1 MSVSGSPHGQFTA
14 AYRWYV
20 LLVLTLGYIFN
31 FVDRQVMTI
40 LLEPI
45 KAEFGATDTQMGLLT
60 GLAFALFYATLGV
73 PMARLADRW
82 SRRNVL
88 AISMTVWSGMTALCA
103 TATSFGQLALYRILV
118 GVGEAGGT
126 PPSQSLLAD
135 YFPPRQRS
143 LAQGVLASGTNIGV
157 LVGLFGGALLSEA
170 YGWRNVFWIF
180 GAPGVLLA
188 VLIRTTVKE
197 PLHAREVLAE
207 DESLSMAIRRISA
220 LPAFPAIALGVG
232 MTAVSGYGLGVW
244 SPSFMIRVHG
254 LSLIDAGLY
263 LGLIGVFGG
272 ILGTLLS
279 AILVDRLAQHD
290 ARWQL
295 RLPMLGVLIS
305 IPTQALFLLW
315 PAEQVWMLG
324 DRPFP
329 VALIFMFFSAI
340 FASFWI
346 APSYAA
352 VQNLV
357 PAHWRTQAAAL
368 LLFILN
374 LLGMGLGPL
383 IVGWLSDVYGHM
395 GDASIRYALL
405 SSLGFCAFGA
415 MSFARASTP
424 YAQAVET
431 PIAPT

>member
-1 MSVSGSPHGQFTA
+1 MSAPIHTQYSAG
-14 AYRWYV
+14 YRWYV
-20 LLVLTLGYIFN
+20 MCVLTLGYIFN
-31 FVDRQVMTI
+31 FIDRQVMTI

-45 KAEFGATDTQMGLLT
+45 KAEFGATDTLMGLLT

-88 AISMTVWSGMTALCA
+88 AISMAVWSGMTALCA
-103 TATSFGQLALYRILV
+103 TATSFGQLALYRIGV

-135 YFPPRQRS
+135 IFPPAQRS
-143 LAQGVLASGTNIGV
+143 LAQGVLASGTNIAV
-157 LVGLFGGALLSEA
+157 LVGLFGGALLADA

-180 GAPGVLLA
+180 GVPGVALA
-188 VLIRTTVKE
+188 VLIRLTVRE
-197 PLHAREVLAE
+197 PVREIRVVEE
-207 DESLSMAIRRISA
+207 DGSLWSAIQRISA
-220 LPAFPAIALGVG
+220 LPGFPAIALAVG

-254 LSLIDAGLY
+254 LSLVDAGLY

-279 AILVDRLAQHD
+279 AILVDRLAQQD

-295 RLPMLGVLIS
+295 RLPMIGVLIS

-315 PAEQVWMLG
+315 PAEHVWMLG

-329 VALIFMFFSAI
+329 VALVFMFFSAI

-383 IVGWLSDVYGHM
+383 VVGWLSDVYGEL
-395 GDASIRYALL
+395 GDVSIRYALL
-405 SSLGFCAFGA
+405 SSLIFCAAGA
-415 MSFARASTP
+415 FAFSRAKDP
-424 YAQAVET
+424 YAQAVNAAARSVT
-431 PIAPT
+431 

>member
-1 MSVSGSPHGQFTA
+1 MSAPIHTQYSAG
-14 AYRWYV
+14 YRWYV
-20 LLVLTLGYIFN
+20 LCVLTLGYIFN
-31 FVDRQVMTI
+31 FIDRQVMTI

-45 KAEFGATDTQMGLLT
+45 KAEFGATDTLMGLLT

-88 AISMTVWSGMTALCA
+88 AISMAVWSGMTALCA
-103 TATSFGQLALYRILV
+103 TATSFGQLALYRIGV

-135 YFPPRQRS
+135 IFPPAQRS
-143 LAQGVLASGTNIGV
+143 LAQGVLASGTNIAV
-157 LVGLFGGALLSEA
+157 LVGLFGGALLADA

-180 GAPGVLLA
+180 GVPGVALA
-188 VLIRTTVKE
+188 VLIRLTVRE
-197 PLHAREVLAE
+197 PVRETRVVEE
-207 DESLSMAIRRISA
+207 DGSLWSAIQRISA
-220 LPAFPAIALGVG
+220 LPGFPAIALAVG

-254 LSLIDAGLY
+254 LSLVDAGLY

-279 AILVDRLAQHD
+279 AILVDRLAQQD

-295 RLPMLGVLIS
+295 RLPMIGVLIS

-315 PAEQVWMLG
+315 PAEHVWMLG

-329 VALIFMFFSAI
+329 VALVFMFFSAI

-383 IVGWLSDVYGHM
+383 VVGWLSDVYGEL
-395 GDASIRYALL
+395 GDVSIRYALL
-405 SSLGFCAFGA
+405 SSLIFCAAGA
-415 MSFARASTP
+415 FAFSRAKDP
-424 YAQAVET
+424 YAQAVNAAARSVT
-431 PIAPT
+431 

>member
-1 MSVSGSPHGQFTA
+1 MSAPIHTQYSAG
-14 AYRWYV
+14 YRWYV
-20 LLVLTLGYIFN
+20 LCVLTLGYIFN
-31 FVDRQVMTI
+31 FIDRQVMTI

-45 KAEFGATDTQMGLLT
+45 KAEFGATDTLMGLLT

-88 AISMTVWSGMTALCA
+88 AISMAVWSGMTALCA
-103 TATSFGQLALYRILV
+103 TATSFGQLALYRIGV

-135 YFPPRQRS
+135 IFPPAQRS
-143 LAQGVLASGTNIGV
+143 LAQGVLASGTNIAV
-157 LVGLFGGALLSEA
+157 LVGLFGGALLADA

-180 GAPGVLLA
+180 GVPGVALA
-188 VLIRTTVKE
+188 VLIRLTVRE
-197 PLHAREVLAE
+197 PVREIRVVEE
-207 DESLSMAIRRISA
+207 DGSLWSAIQRISA
-220 LPAFPAIALGVG
+220 LPGFPAIALAVG

-254 LSLIDAGLY
+254 LSLVDAGLY

-279 AILVDRLAQHD
+279 AILVDRLAQQD

-295 RLPMLGVLIS
+295 RLPMIGVLIS
-305 IPTQALFLLW
+305 IPTQTLFLLW
-315 PAEQVWMLG
+315 PAEHLWMLG

-329 VALIFMFFSAI
+329 VALVFMFFSAI

-383 IVGWLSDVYGHM
+383 VVGWLSDVYGGL
-395 GDASIRYALL
+395 GDVSIRYALL
-405 SSLGFCAFGA
+405 SSLIFCAAGA
-415 MSFARASTP
+415 FAFSRAKDP
-424 YAQAVET
+424 YAQAVNAAARSVT
-431 PIAPT
+431 

>member
-1 MSVSGSPHGQFTA
+1 MSAPIHTQYSAG
-14 AYRWYV
+14 YRWYV
-20 LLVLTLGYIFN
+20 LCVLTLGYIFN
-31 FVDRQVMTI
+31 FIDRQVMTI

-45 KAEFGATDTQMGLLT
+45 KAEFGATDTLMGLLT

-88 AISMTVWSGMTALCA
+88 AISMAVWSGMTALCA
-103 TATSFGQLALYRILV
+103 TATSFGQLALYRIGV

-135 YFPPRQRS
+135 IFPPAQRS
-143 LAQGVLASGTNIGV
+143 LAQGVLASGTNIAV
-157 LVGLFGGALLSEA
+157 LVGLFGGALLADA

-180 GAPGVLLA
+180 GVPGVALA
-188 VLIRTTVKE
+188 VLIRLTVRE
-197 PLHAREVLAE
+197 PVREIRVVEE
-207 DESLSMAIRRISA
+207 DGSLWSAIQRISA
-220 LPAFPAIALGVG
+220 LPGFPAIALAVG

-254 LSLIDAGLY
+254 LSLVDAGLY

-279 AILVDRLAQHD
+279 AILVDRLAQQD

-295 RLPMLGVLIS
+295 RLPMIGVLIS
-305 IPTQALFLLW
+305 IPTQTLFLLW
-315 PAEQVWMLG
+315 PAEHLWMLG

-329 VALIFMFFSAI
+329 VALVFMFFSAI

-383 IVGWLSDVYGHM
+383 VVGWLSDVYGGL
-395 GDASIRYALL
+395 GDVSIRYALL
-405 SSLGFCAFGA
+405 SSLIFCAAGA
-415 MSFARASTP
+415 FAFSRAKDP
-424 YAQAVET
+424 YAQAVNAARSVT
-431 PIAPT
+431 

>member
-1 MSVSGSPHGQFTA
+1 VPFPIHTQFTRG
-14 AYRWYV
+14 YRWYA
-20 LLVLTLGYIFN
+20 LFILTLGYIFN

-88 AISMTVWSGMTALCA
+88 ALSMTVWSAMTALCA
-103 TATSFGQLALYRILV
+103 TATSFGQLALYRIAV

-135 YFPPRQRS
+135 YFPPEQRS
-143 LAQGVLASGTNIGV
+143 LAQGVLASGTNVGV
-157 LVGLFGGALLSEA
+157 LVGLFGGALLAEA
-170 YGWRNVFWIF
+170 FGWRSVFWIF
-180 GAPGVLLA
+180 GIPGVLLA
-188 VLIRTTVKE
+188 VLIRTTIRE
-197 PLHAREVLAE
+197 PLREPIIEVE
-207 DESLSMAIRRISA
+207 DGSLWEAIRRIAA

-254 LSLIDAGLY
+254 LSLLDAGLY

-279 AILVDRLAQHD
+279 AVLVDRFAQRD

-295 RLPMLGVLIS
+295 RLPMIGVVIS

-324 DRPFP
+324 DKIFP
-329 VALIFMFFSAI
+329 VALVFMFFSAI

-357 PAHWRTQAAAL
+357 PTHWRTQAAAL

-383 IVGWLSDVYGHM
+383 AVGWLSDVYADLGVQ
-395 GDASIRYALL
+395 SIRYALL
-405 SSLGFCAFGA
+405 SSLVFCGLGA
-415 MSFARASTP
+415 VAFARASTP
-424 YAQAVET
+424 YASAVSNSSSR
-431 PIAPT
+431 

>member
-1 MSVSGSPHGQFTA
+1 MSAPIHTQFTPT
-14 AYRWYV
+14 YRWYV
-20 LLVLTLGYIFN
+20 LFVLTLGYIFN
-31 FVDRQVMTI
+31 FIDRQVMTI

-45 KAEFGATDTQMGLLT
+45 KTEFGATDTQMGLLT

-88 AISMTVWSGMTALCA
+88 SISMAVWSGMTALCA
-103 TATSFGQLALYRILV
+103 TASSFGQLALYRIGV

-135 YFPPRQRS
+135 YFPPEQRS
-143 LAQGVLASGTNIGV
+143 LAQGVLASGTNIAV
-157 LVGLFGGALLSEA
+157 LVGLVGGALLADA

-180 GAPGVLLA
+180 GLPGIALA
-188 VLIRTTVKE
+188 VLIRLTVRE
-197 PLHAREVLAE
+197 PLREREEVPE
-207 DESLSMAIRRISA
+207 DSSLWVAIRRIAA

-232 MTAVSGYGLGVW
+232 MTAVAGYGLGVW

-254 LSLIDAGLY
+254 LSLVEAGLY

-272 ILGTLLS
+272 ILGTLTS
-279 AILVDRLAQHD
+279 AVLVDRLAQRD

-295 RLPMLGVLIS
+295 RLPMIGVLIS

-315 PAEQVWMLG
+315 PAEHVWYLG
-324 DRPFP
+324 DTVFP
-329 VALIFMFFSAI
+329 VALVFMLFSAI

-368 LLFILN
+368 LLLARPWSGRWR
-374 LLGMGLGPL
+374 LLHCSSRRTSNRSDPRAV
-383 IVGWLSDVYGHM
+383 IRSCLSVP
-395 GDASIRYALL
+395 AS
-405 SSLGFCAFGA
+405 
-415 MSFARASTP
+415 SFAWLMR
-424 YAQAVET
+424 
-431 PIAPT
+431 

>member
-1 MSVSGSPHGQFTA
+1 MSAPIHTQYSAG
-14 AYRWYV
+14 YRWYV
-20 LLVLTLGYIFN
+20 LCVLTLGYIFN
-31 FVDRQVMTI
+31 FIDRQVMTI

-45 KAEFGATDTQMGLLT
+45 KAEFGATDTLMGLLT

-88 AISMTVWSGMTALCA
+88 AISMAVWSGMTALCA
-103 TATSFGQLALYRILV
+103 TATSFGQLALYRIGV

-135 YFPPRQRS
+135 IFPPAQRS
-143 LAQGVLASGTNIGV
+143 LAQGVLASGTNIAV
-157 LVGLFGGALLSEA
+157 LVGLFGGALLADA

-180 GAPGVLLA
+180 GVPGVALA
-188 VLIRTTVKE
+188 VLIRLTVRE
-197 PLHAREVLAE
+197 PVRETRVVEE
-207 DESLSMAIRRISA
+207 DGSLWSAIQRISA
-220 LPAFPAIALGVG
+220 LPGFPAIALAVG
-232 MTAVSGYGLGVW
+232 TTAVSGYGLGVW

-254 LSLIDAGLY
+254 LSLVDAGLY

-279 AILVDRLAQHD
+279 AILVDRLAQQD

-295 RLPMLGVLIS
+295 RLPMIGVLIS

-315 PAEQVWMLG
+315 PAEHVWMLG

-329 VALIFMFFSAI
+329 VALVFMFFSAI

-383 IVGWLSDVYGHM
+383 VVGWLSDVYGGL
-395 GDASIRYALL
+395 GDVSIRYALL
-405 SSLGFCAFGA
+405 SSLIFCAAGA
-415 MSFARASTP
+415 FAFSRAKDP
-424 YAQAVET
+424 YAQAVNAAARSDT
-431 PIAPT
+431 

>member
-1 MSVSGSPHGQFTA
+1 MSAPIHTQYSAG
-14 AYRWYV
+14 YRWYV
-20 LLVLTLGYIFN
+20 LCVLTLGYIFN
-31 FVDRQVMTI
+31 FIDRQVMTI

-45 KAEFGATDTQMGLLT
+45 KAEFGATDTLMGLLT

-88 AISMTVWSGMTALCA
+88 AISMAVWSGMTALCA
-103 TATSFGQLALYRILV
+103 TATSFGQLALYRIGV

-135 YFPPRQRS
+135 IFPPAQRS
-143 LAQGVLASGTNIGV
+143 LAQGVLASGTNIAV
-157 LVGLFGGALLSEA
+157 LVGLFGGALLAGA

-180 GAPGVLLA
+180 GVPGVALA
-188 VLIRTTVKE
+188 VLIRLTVRE
-197 PLHAREVLAE
+197 PVREIRVVEE
-207 DESLSMAIRRISA
+207 DGSLWSAIQRISA
-220 LPAFPAIALGVG
+220 LPGFPAIALAVG

-254 LSLIDAGLY
+254 LSLVDAGLY

-279 AILVDRLAQHD
+279 AILVDRLAQQD

-295 RLPMLGVLIS
+295 RLPMIGVLIS

-315 PAEQVWMLG
+315 PAEHVWMLG

-329 VALIFMFFSAI
+329 VALVFMFFSAI

-368 LLFILN
+368 LLLILN

-383 IVGWLSDVYGHM
+383 VVGWLSDVYGGL
-395 GDASIRYALL
+395 GDVSIRYALL
-405 SSLGFCAFGA
+405 SSLIFCAAGA
-415 MSFARASTP
+415 FAFSRAKDP
-424 YAQAVET
+424 YAQAVNAAARSVT
-431 PIAPT
+431 

>member
-1 MSVSGSPHGQFTA
+1 MTAPIHTQFTP

-20 LLVLTLGYIFN
+20 LGVLTLGYTFN
-31 FVDRQVMTI
+31 FIDRQVMTI

-103 TATSFGQLALYRILV
+103 TASSFGQLALYRIGV

-135 YFPPRQRS
+135 YFPPQQRS
-143 LAQGVLASGTNIGV
+143 LAQGVLASGTNIAV
-157 LVGLFGGALLSEA
+157 LVGLFGGALLADA

-180 GAPGVLLA
+180 GLPGIALA
-188 VLIRTTVKE
+188 VLIRLTVRE
-197 PLHAREVLAE
+197 PEREREHIAE
-207 DESLSMAIRRISA
+207 DSSIWAAIRQISA

-232 MTAVSGYGLGVW
+232 MTAVAGYGLGVW

-254 LSLIDAGLY
+254 LTLVEAGLY

-279 AILVDRLAQHD
+279 AVLVDRLAQHD

-295 RLPMLGVLIS
+295 RLPMMGVLIS
-305 IPTQALFLLW
+305 IPTQALFLMW
-315 PAEQVWMLG
+315 PAEHIWMLG
-324 DRPFP
+324 DTVFP
-329 VALIFMFFSAI
+329 VALVFMFFSAI

-383 IVGWLSDVYGHM
+383 VVGWLSDVYGDL
-395 GDASIRYALL
+395 GEVSIRYALL
-405 SSLGFCAFGA
+405 SSLAFCAVGA
-415 MSFARASTP
+415 VAFARAGKP
-424 YAQAVET
+424 YARAIEGPVAT
-431 PIAPT
+431 

>member
-1 MSVSGSPHGQFTA
+1 MSAPIHTQYSAG
-14 AYRWYV
+14 YRWYV
-20 LLVLTLGYIFN
+20 LFVLTLGYIFN
-31 FVDRQVMTI
+31 FIDRQVMTI

-45 KAEFGATDTQMGLLT
+45 KAEFGATDTLMGLLT

-88 AISMTVWSGMTALCA
+88 AISMAVWSGTTALCA
-103 TATSFGQLALYRILV
+103 TATSFGQLALYRIGV
-118 GVGEAGGT
+118 GVGESGGT

-135 YFPPRQRS
+135 IFPPAQRS
-143 LAQGVLASGTNIGV
+143 LAQGVLASGTNIAV
-157 LVGLFGGALLSEA
+157 LVGLFGGALLADA

-180 GAPGVLLA
+180 GVPGVALA
-188 VLIRTTVKE
+188 VLIRLTVRE
-197 PLHAREVLAE
+197 PVREIRVVEE
-207 DESLSMAIRRISA
+207 DGSLWSAIQRISA
-220 LPAFPAIALGVG
+220 LPGFPAIALAVG

-254 LSLIDAGLY
+254 LSLVDAGLY

-279 AILVDRLAQHD
+279 AILVDRLAQQD

-295 RLPMLGVLIS
+295 LLPMIGVLIS

-315 PAEQVWMLG
+315 PAEHVWMLR

-329 VALIFMFFSAI
+329 VALVFMFFSAI

-383 IVGWLSDVYGHM
+383 VVGWLSDVYGGL
-395 GDASIRYALL
+395 GDVSIRYALL
-405 SSLGFCAFGA
+405 SSLIFCAAGA
-415 MSFARASTP
+415 FAFSRAKDP
-424 YAQAVET
+424 YAQAVNAARSVT
-431 PIAPT
+431 

>member
-1 MSVSGSPHGQFTA
+1 VTAPIHTQFTP

-20 LLVLTLGYIFN
+20 LCVLTLGYIFN
-31 FVDRQVMTI
+31 FIDRQVMTI

-45 KAEFGATDTQMGLLT
+45 KAEFGATDTEMGLLT

-88 AISMTVWSGMTALCA
+88 SISMAVWSGMTALCA
-103 TATSFGQLALYRILV
+103 TATSFGQLALYRIGV

-135 YFPPRQRS
+135 YFPPQQRS
-143 LAQGVLASGTNIGV
+143 LAQGVLASGTNIAV
-157 LVGLFGGALLSEA
+157 LVGLFGGALLADA

-180 GAPGVLLA
+180 GLPGIALA
-188 VLIRTTVKE
+188 VVIRLTVRE
-197 PLHAREVLAE
+197 PLRAREQIAE
-207 DESLSMAIRRISA
+207 DSSLWAAVRQISA
-220 LPAFPAIALGVG
+220 LPAFPTIALGVG
-232 MTAVSGYGLGVW
+232 MTAVAGYGLGVW

-254 LSLIDAGLY
+254 LTLVEAGLY

-272 ILGTLLS
+272 ILGTLTS
-279 AILVDRLAQHD
+279 AVLVDRLAQHD

-295 RLPMLGVLIS
+295 RLPMIGVLIS

-315 PAEQVWMLG
+315 PAEHIWMLG
-324 DRPFP
+324 DTVFP
-329 VALIFMFFSAI
+329 VALVFMFFSAI

-383 IVGWLSDVYGHM
+383 VVGWLSDVYGDL
-395 GDASIRYALL
+395 GEVSIRYALL
-405 SSLGFCAFGA
+405 SSLVFCAIGA
-415 MSFARASTP
+415 VAFARAGNP
-424 YAQAVET
+424 YARAVERAGT
-431 PIAPT
+431 T

>member
-1 MSVSGSPHGQFTA
+1 MSAPIHTQYSAG
-14 AYRWYV
+14 YRWYV
-20 LLVLTLGYIFN
+20 LCVLTLGYIFN
-31 FVDRQVMTI
+31 FIDRQVMTI

-45 KAEFGATDTQMGLLT
+45 KAEFGATDTLMGLLT

-88 AISMTVWSGMTALCA
+88 AISMAVWSGMTALCA
-103 TATSFGQLALYRILV
+103 TATSFGQLALYRIGV

-135 YFPPRQRS
+135 IFPPAQRS
-143 LAQGVLASGTNIGV
+143 LAQGVLASGTNIAV
-157 LVGLFGGALLSEA
+157 LVGLFGGALLADA

-180 GAPGVLLA
+180 GVPGVALA
-188 VLIRTTVKE
+188 VLIRLTVRE
-197 PLHAREVLAE
+197 PVREIRVVEE
-207 DESLSMAIRRISA
+207 DGSLWSAIQRISA
-220 LPAFPAIALGVG
+220 LPGFPAIALAVG

-254 LSLIDAGLY
+254 LSLVDAGLY

-279 AILVDRLAQHD
+279 AILVDRLAQQD

-295 RLPMLGVLIS
+295 RLPMIGVLIS

-315 PAEQVWMLG
+315 PAEHLWMLG

-329 VALIFMFFSAI
+329 VALVFMFFSAI

-383 IVGWLSDVYGHM
+383 VVGWLSDVYGGL
-395 GDASIRYALL
+395 GDVSIRYALL
-405 SSLGFCAFGA
+405 SSLIFCAAGA
-415 MSFARASTP
+415 FAFSRAKDP
-424 YAQAVET
+424 YAQAVNAAARSVT
-431 PIAPT
+431 

>member
-1 MSVSGSPHGQFTA
+1 MSAPIHTQYSAG
-14 AYRWYV
+14 YRWYV
-20 LLVLTLGYIFN
+20 LCVLTLGYIFN
-31 FVDRQVMTI
+31 FIDRQVMTI

-45 KAEFGATDTQMGLLT
+45 KAEFGATDTLMGLLT

-88 AISMTVWSGMTALCA
+88 AISMAVWSGMTALCA
-103 TATSFGQLALYRILV
+103 TATSFGQLALYRIGV

-135 YFPPRQRS
+135 IFPPAQRS
-143 LAQGVLASGTNIGV
+143 LAQGVLASGTNIAV
-157 LVGLFGGALLSEA
+157 LVGLFGGALLADA

-180 GAPGVLLA
+180 GVPGVALA
-188 VLIRTTVKE
+188 VLIRLTVRE
-197 PLHAREVLAE
+197 PVRETRVVEE
-207 DESLSMAIRRISA
+207 DGSLWSAIQRISA
-220 LPAFPAIALGVG
+220 LPGFPAIALAVG

-254 LSLIDAGLY
+254 LSLVDAGLY

-279 AILVDRLAQHD
+279 AILVDRLAQQD

-295 RLPMLGVLIS
+295 RLPMIGVLIS

-315 PAEQVWMLG
+315 PAEHVWMLG

-329 VALIFMFFSAI
+329 VALVFMFFSAI

-383 IVGWLSDVYGHM
+383 VVGWLSDVYGGL
-395 GDASIRYALL
+395 GDVSIHYALL
-405 SSLGFCAFGA
+405 SSLIFCAAGA
-415 MSFARASTP
+415 FAFSRAKDP
-424 YAQAVET
+424 YAQAVNAAARSVT
-431 PIAPT
+431 

>member
-1 MSVSGSPHGQFTA
+1 MSAPIHAQYSAG
-14 AYRWYV
+14 YRWYV
-20 LLVLTLGYIFN
+20 LCVLTLGYIFN
-31 FVDRQVMTI
+31 FIDRQVMTI

-45 KAEFGATDTQMGLLT
+45 KAEFGATDTLMGLLT

-88 AISMTVWSGMTALCA
+88 AISMAVWSGMTALCA
-103 TATSFGQLALYRILV
+103 TATSFGQLALYRIGV

-135 YFPPRQRS
+135 IFPPAQRS
-143 LAQGVLASGTNIGV
+143 LAQGVLASGTNIAV
-157 LVGLFGGALLSEA
+157 LVGLFGGALLADA

-180 GAPGVLLA
+180 GVPGVALA
-188 VLIRTTVKE
+188 VLIRLTVRE
-197 PLHAREVLAE
+197 PVREIRVVEE
-207 DESLSMAIRRISA
+207 DGSLWSAIQRISA
-220 LPAFPAIALGVG
+220 LPGFPAIALAVG

-254 LSLIDAGLY
+254 LSLVDAGLY

-279 AILVDRLAQHD
+279 AILVDRLAQQD

-295 RLPMLGVLIS
+295 LLPMIGVLIS

-315 PAEQVWMLG
+315 PAEHVWMLG

-329 VALIFMFFSAI
+329 VALVFMFFSAI

-383 IVGWLSDVYGHM
+383 VVGWLSDVYGGL
-395 GDASIRYALL
+395 GDVSIRYALL
-405 SSLGFCAFGA
+405 SSLIFCAAGA
-415 MSFARASTP
+415 FAFSRAKDP
-424 YAQAVET
+424 YAQAVNAARSVT
-431 PIAPT
+431 

>member
-1 MSVSGSPHGQFTA
+1 MSAPIHTQYSAG
-14 AYRWYV
+14 YRWYV
-20 LLVLTLGYIFN
+20 LCVLTLGYIFN
-31 FVDRQVMTI
+31 FIDRQVMTI

-45 KAEFGATDTQMGLLT
+45 KAEFGATDTLMGLLT

-88 AISMTVWSGMTALCA
+88 AISMAVWSGMTALCA
-103 TATSFGQLALYRILV
+103 TATSFGQLALYRIGV

-135 YFPPRQRS
+135 IFPPAQRS
-143 LAQGVLASGTNIGV
+143 LAQGVLASGTNIAV
-157 LVGLFGGALLSEA
+157 LVGLFGGALLADA

-180 GAPGVLLA
+180 GVPGVALA
-188 VLIRTTVKE
+188 VLIRLTVRE
-197 PLHAREVLAE
+197 PVREIRVVEE
-207 DESLSMAIRRISA
+207 DGSLWSAIQRISA
-220 LPAFPAIALGVG
+220 LPGVPAIALAVG

-254 LSLIDAGLY
+254 LSLVDAGLY

-279 AILVDRLAQHD
+279 AILVDRLAQQD

-295 RLPMLGVLIS
+295 RLPMIGVLIS

-315 PAEQVWMLG
+315 PAEHVWMLG

-329 VALIFMFFSAI
+329 VALVFMFFSAI

-383 IVGWLSDVYGHM
+383 VVGWLSDVYGEL
-395 GDASIRYALL
+395 GDVSIRYALL
-405 SSLGFCAFGA
+405 SSLIFCAAGA
-415 MSFARASTP
+415 FAFSRAKDP
-424 YAQAVET
+424 YAQAVNAAARSVT
-431 PIAPT
+431 

>member
-1 MSVSGSPHGQFTA
+1 MSAPIHTQYSAG
-14 AYRWYV
+14 YRWYV
-20 LLVLTLGYIFN
+20 LCVLTLGYIFN
-31 FVDRQVMTI
+31 FIDRQVMTI

-45 KAEFGATDTQMGLLT
+45 KAEFGATDTLMGLLT

-88 AISMTVWSGMTALCA
+88 AISMAVWSGMTALCA
-103 TATSFGQLALYRILV
+103 TATSFGQLALYRIGV

-135 YFPPRQRS
+135 IFPPAQRS
-143 LAQGVLASGTNIGV
+143 LAQGVLASGTNIAV
-157 LVGLFGGALLSEA
+157 LVGLFGGALLADA

-180 GAPGVLLA
+180 GVPGVALA
-188 VLIRTTVKE
+188 VLIRLTVRE
-197 PLHAREVLAE
+197 PVREIRVVEE
-207 DESLSMAIRRISA
+207 DGSLWSAIQRISA
-220 LPAFPAIALGVG
+220 LPGFPAIALAVG

-254 LSLIDAGLY
+254 LSLVDAGLY

-279 AILVDRLAQHD
+279 AILVDRLAQQD

-295 RLPMLGVLIS
+295 RLPMIGVLIS
-305 IPTQALFLLW
+305 IPTQTLFLLW
-315 PAEQVWMLG
+315 PAEHLWMLG

-329 VALIFMFFSAI
+329 VALVFMFFSAI

-374 LLGMGLGPL
+374 PLGMGLGPL
-383 IVGWLSDVYGHM
+383 VVGWLSDVYGGL
-395 GDASIRYALL
+395 GDVSIRYALL
-405 SSLGFCAFGA
+405 SSLMFCAAGA
-415 MSFARASTP
+415 FAFSCAKDP
-424 YAQAVET
+424 YAQAVNAAARSVT
-431 PIAPT
+431 

>member
-1 MSVSGSPHGQFTA
+1 MSAPIHTQYSAG
-14 AYRWYV
+14 YRWYV
-20 LLVLTLGYIFN
+20 LCVLTLGYIFN
-31 FVDRQVMTI
+31 FIDRQVMTI

-45 KAEFGATDTQMGLLT
+45 KAEFGATDTLMGLLT

-88 AISMTVWSGMTALCA
+88 AISMAVWSGMTALCA
-103 TATSFGQLALYRILV
+103 TATSFGQLALYRIGV

-135 YFPPRQRS
+135 IFPPAQRS
-143 LAQGVLASGTNIGV
+143 LAQGVLASGTNIAV
-157 LVGLFGGALLSEA
+157 LVGLFGGALLADA

-180 GAPGVLLA
+180 GVPGVALA
-188 VLIRTTVKE
+188 VLIRLTVRE
-197 PLHAREVLAE
+197 PVREIRVVEE
-207 DESLSMAIRRISA
+207 DGSLWSAIQRISA
-220 LPAFPAIALGVG
+220 LPGFPAIALAVG

-254 LSLIDAGLY
+254 LSLVDAGLY

-279 AILVDRLAQHD
+279 AILVDRLAQQD

-295 RLPMLGVLIS
+295 RLPMIGVLIS

-315 PAEQVWMLG
+315 PAEHVWMLG

-329 VALIFMFFSAI
+329 VALVFMFFSAI

-383 IVGWLSDVYGHM
+383 VVGWLSDVYGGL
-395 GDASIRYALL
+395 GDVSIRYALL
-405 SSLGFCAFGA
+405 SSLIFCAAGA
-415 MSFARASTP
+415 FAFSHAKDP
-424 YAQAVET
+424 YAQAVNAAARSVT
-431 PIAPT
+431 

>member
-1 MSVSGSPHGQFTA
+1 MSAPIHTQYSAG
-14 AYRWYV
+14 YRWYV
-20 LLVLTLGYIFN
+20 LCVLTLGYIFN
-31 FVDRQVMTI
+31 FIDRQVMTI

-45 KAEFGATDTQMGLLT
+45 KAEFGATDTLMGLLT

-88 AISMTVWSGMTALCA
+88 VISMAVWSGTTALCA
-103 TATSFGQLALYRILV
+103 TATSFGQLALYRIGV

-135 YFPPRQRS
+135 IFPPAQRS
-143 LAQGVLASGTNIGV
+143 LAQGVLASGTNIAV
-157 LVGLFGGALLSEA
+157 LVGLFGGALLADA

-180 GAPGVLLA
+180 GVPGVALA
-188 VLIRTTVKE
+188 VLIRLTVRE
-197 PLHAREVLAE
+197 PVREIRVVEE
-207 DESLSMAIRRISA
+207 DGSLWSAIQRISA
-220 LPAFPAIALGVG
+220 LPGFPAIALAVG

-254 LSLIDAGLY
+254 LSLVDAGLY

-279 AILVDRLAQHD
+279 AILVDRLAQQD

-295 RLPMLGVLIS
+295 RLPMIGVLIS
-305 IPTQALFLLW
+305 IPTQTLFLLW
-315 PAEQVWMLG
+315 PAEHLWMLG

-329 VALIFMFFSAI
+329 VALVFMFFSAI

-383 IVGWLSDVYGHM
+383 VVGWLSDVYGGL
-395 GDASIRYALL
+395 GDVSIRYALL
-405 SSLGFCAFGA
+405 SSLIFCAAGA
-415 MSFARASTP
+415 FAFSRAKDP
-424 YAQAVET
+424 YAQAVNAAARSVT
-431 PIAPT
+431 

>member
-1 MSVSGSPHGQFTA
+1 MSAPIHTQYSAG
-14 AYRWYV
+14 YRWYV
-20 LLVLTLGYIFN
+20 LCVLTLGYIFN
-31 FVDRQVMTI
+31 FIDRQVMTI

-45 KAEFGATDTQMGLLT
+45 KAEFGATDTLMGLLT

-88 AISMTVWSGMTALCA
+88 AISMAVWSGMTALCA
-103 TATSFGQLALYRILV
+103 TATSFGQLALYRIGV

-135 YFPPRQRS
+135 IFPPAQRS
-143 LAQGVLASGTNIGV
+143 LAQGVLASGTNIAV
-157 LVGLFGGALLSEA
+157 LVGLFGGALLADA

-180 GAPGVLLA
+180 GVPGVALA
-188 VLIRTTVKE
+188 VLIRLTVRE
-197 PLHAREVLAE
+197 PVREIRVVEE
-207 DESLSMAIRRISA
+207 DGSLWSAIQRISA
-220 LPAFPAIALGVG
+220 LPGFPAIALAVG

-254 LSLIDAGLY
+254 LSLVDAGLY

-279 AILVDRLAQHD
+279 AILVDRLAQQD

-295 RLPMLGVLIS
+295 RLPMIGVLIS

-315 PAEQVWMLG
+315 PAEHVWMLG

-329 VALIFMFFSAI
+329 VALVFMFFSAI

-383 IVGWLSDVYGHM
+383 VVGWLSDVYGEL
-395 GDASIRYALL
+395 GDVSIRYALL
-405 SSLGFCAFGA
+405 SSLIFCAAGA
-415 MSFARASTP
+415 FAFSRAKDP
-424 YAQAVET
+424 YAQAVNAAARSVT
-431 PIAPT
+431 

>member
-1 MSVSGSPHGQFTA
+1 MPSPIHTQFTRG
-14 AYRWYV
+14 YRWYA
-20 LLVLTLGYIFN
+20 LFILTLGYIFN

-88 AISMTVWSGMTALCA
+88 ALSMTVWSAMTALCA
-103 TATSFGQLALYRILV
+103 TATSFGQLALYRIAV

-135 YFPPRQRS
+135 YFPPEQRS

-157 LVGLFGGALLSEA
+157 LVGLFGGALLAEA
-170 YGWRNVFWIF
+170 FGWRSVFWIF
-180 GAPGVLLA
+180 GIPGVLLA
-188 VLIRTTVKE
+188 VLIRTTIRE
-197 PLHAREVLAE
+197 PHREPMLEVE
-207 DESLSMAIRRISA
+207 DGSLWEAIRRIAA

-254 LSLIDAGLY
+254 LTLLDAGLY

-279 AILVDRLAQHD
+279 AVLVDRFAQQD

-295 RLPMLGVLIS
+295 RLPMIGVVIS

-324 DRPFP
+324 DKVFP
-329 VALIFMFFSAI
+329 VALVFMFFSAI

-357 PAHWRTQAAAL
+357 PQYWRTQASAL
-368 LLFILN
+368 MLLAIN

-383 IVGWLSDVYGHM
+383 LVGLLSDSLSQFGSESVRYGLAI
-395 GDASIRYALL
+395 GVSLSLFGGFAYIRGSVLYEQAL
-405 SSLGFCAFGA
+405 
-415 MSFARASTP
+415 RD
-424 YAQAVET
+424 QAE
-431 PIAPT
+431 

>member
-1 MSVSGSPHGQFTA
+1 MSAPIHTQYSAG
-14 AYRWYV
+14 YRWYV
-20 LLVLTLGYIFN
+20 LCVLTLGYIFN
-31 FVDRQVMTI
+31 FIDRQVMTI

-45 KAEFGATDTQMGLLT
+45 KAEFGATDTLMGLLT

-88 AISMTVWSGMTALCA
+88 AISMAVWSGMTALCA
-103 TATSFGQLALYRILV
+103 TATSFGQLALYRIGV

-135 YFPPRQRS
+135 IFPPAQRS
-143 LAQGVLASGTNIGV
+143 LAQGVLASGTNIAV
-157 LVGLFGGALLSEA
+157 LVGLFGGALLADA

-180 GAPGVLLA
+180 GVPGVALA
-188 VLIRTTVKE
+188 VLIRLTVRE
-197 PLHAREVLAE
+197 PVREIRVVEE
-207 DESLSMAIRRISA
+207 DGSLWSAIQRISA
-220 LPAFPAIALGVG
+220 LPGFPAIALAVG

-254 LSLIDAGLY
+254 LSLVDAGLY

-279 AILVDRLAQHD
+279 AILVDRLAQQD

-295 RLPMLGVLIS
+295 RLPMIGVLIS

-315 PAEQVWMLG
+315 PAEHVWMLG

-329 VALIFMFFSAI
+329 VALVFMFFSAI

-368 LLFILN
+368 LLLILN

-383 IVGWLSDVYGHM
+383 VVGWLSDVYGGL
-395 GDASIRYALL
+395 GDVSIRYALL
-405 SSLGFCAFGA
+405 SSLIFCAAGA
-415 MSFARASTP
+415 FAFSRAKDP
-424 YAQAVET
+424 YAQAVNAAARSVT
-431 PIAPT
+431 

>member
-1 MSVSGSPHGQFTA
+1 MSAPIHTQYSAG
-14 AYRWYV
+14 YRWYV
-20 LLVLTLGYIFN
+20 LCVLTLGYIFN
-31 FVDRQVMTI
+31 FIDRQVMTI

-45 KAEFGATDTQMGLLT
+45 KAEFGATDTLMGLLT

-88 AISMTVWSGMTALCA
+88 AISMAVWSGMTALCA
-103 TATSFGQLALYRILV
+103 TATSFGQLALYRIGV

-135 YFPPRQRS
+135 IFPPAQRS
-143 LAQGVLASGTNIGV
+143 LAQGVLASGTNIAV
-157 LVGLFGGALLSEA
+157 LVGLFGGALLADA

-180 GAPGVLLA
+180 GVPGVALA
-188 VLIRTTVKE
+188 VLIRLTVRE
-197 PLHAREVLAE
+197 PVREIRVVEE
-207 DESLSMAIRRISA
+207 DGSLWSAIQRISA
-220 LPAFPAIALGVG
+220 LPGFPAIALAVG

-254 LSLIDAGLY
+254 LSLVDAGLY

-279 AILVDRLAQHD
+279 AILVDRLAQQD

-295 RLPMLGVLIS
+295 RLPMIGVLIS
-305 IPTQALFLLW
+305 IPTQTLFLLW
-315 PAEQVWMLG
+315 PAEHLWMLG

-329 VALIFMFFSAI
+329 VALVFMFFSAI

-383 IVGWLSDVYGHM
+383 VVGWLSDVYGGL
-395 GDASIRYALL
+395 GDVSIRYALL
-405 SSLGFCAFGA
+405 SSLIFCAAGA
-415 MSFARASTP
+415 YAFSRAKDP
-424 YAQAVET
+424 YAQAVNAAARPVT
-431 PIAPT
+431 

>member
-1 MSVSGSPHGQFTA
+1 MSAPIHTQYSAG
-14 AYRWYV
+14 YRWYV
-20 LLVLTLGYIFN
+20 LCVLTLGYIFN
-31 FVDRQVMTI
+31 FIDRQVMTI

-45 KAEFGATDTQMGLLT
+45 KAEFGATDTLMGLLT

-88 AISMTVWSGMTALCA
+88 AISMAVWSGMTALCA
-103 TATSFGQLALYRILV
+103 TATSFGQLALYRIGV

-135 YFPPRQRS
+135 IFPPAQRS
-143 LAQGVLASGTNIGV
+143 LAQGVLASGTNIAV
-157 LVGLFGGALLSEA
+157 LVGLFGGALLADA

-180 GAPGVLLA
+180 GVPGVALA
-188 VLIRTTVKE
+188 VLIRLTVRE
-197 PLHAREVLAE
+197 PVREIRVVEE
-207 DESLSMAIRRISA
+207 DGSLWSAIQRISA
-220 LPAFPAIALGVG
+220 LPGFPAIALAVG

-254 LSLIDAGLY
+254 LSLVDAGLY

-279 AILVDRLAQHD
+279 AILVDRLAQQD

-295 RLPMLGVLIS
+295 RLPMIGVLIS
-305 IPTQALFLLW
+305 IPTQTLFLLW
-315 PAEQVWMLG
+315 PAEHLWMLG

-329 VALIFMFFSAI
+329 VALVFMFFSAI

-383 IVGWLSDVYGHM
+383 VVGWLSDVYGGL
-395 GDASIRYALL
+395 GDVSIRYALL
-405 SSLGFCAFGA
+405 SSLIFCAAGA
-415 MSFARASTP
+415 FAFSRAKDP
-424 YAQAVET
+424 YAQAVNAAARWVT
-431 PIAPT
+431 

>member
-1 MSVSGSPHGQFTA
+1 MSTPLYTQYSTG
-14 AYRWYV
+14 YRWYV
-20 LLVLTLGYIFN
+20 LSVLTLGYIFN
-31 FVDRQVMTI
+31 FIDRQVMTI

-88 AISMTVWSGMTALCA
+88 AMSMAVWSGMTALCA
-103 TATSFGQLALYRILV
+103 TASSFGQLALYRIGV
-118 GVGEAGGT
+118 GVGEAGGM

-135 YFPPRQRS
+135 VFPPEQRS
-143 LAQGVLASGTNIGV
+143 LAQGVLASGTNIAV
-157 LVGLFGGALLSEA
+157 LVGLFGGALLTEA

-180 GAPGVLLA
+180 GLPGVALA
-188 VLIRTTVKE
+188 VLIRVTVREPVRAKRTT
-197 PLHAREVLAE
+197 L
-207 DESLSMAIRRISA
+207 DDSSLWVAIRRIIA
-220 LPAFPAIALGVG
+220 LPGFVAIGIAVG

-254 LSLIDAGLY
+254 LTLVDAGLY

-272 ILGTLLS
+272 ILGTLMS
-279 AILVDRLAQHD
+279 AILVDRLAQRD

-295 RLPMLGVLIS
+295 RLPMIGVLIS

-315 PAEQVWMLG
+315 PAEQVWFIG
-324 DRPFP
+324 SRAFP
-329 VALIFMFFSAI
+329 VALVFMFFSAI

-383 IVGWLSDVYGHM
+383 VVGWLSDVYGAL
-395 GDASIRYALL
+395 GDVSIRYALL
-405 SSLGFCAFGA
+405 SSLLFCAVGA
-415 MSFARASTP
+415 LGFARASEP
-424 YAQAVET
+424 YARAVQ
-431 PIAPT
+431 PTGSA

>member
-1 MSVSGSPHGQFTA
+1 MSAPIHTQYSAG
-14 AYRWYV
+14 YRWYV
-20 LLVLTLGYIFN
+20 LCVLTLGYIFN
-31 FVDRQVMTI
+31 FIDRQVMTI

-45 KAEFGATDTQMGLLT
+45 KAEFGATDTLMGLLT

-88 AISMTVWSGMTALCA
+88 AISMAVWSGTTALCA
-103 TATSFGQLALYRILV
+103 TATSFGQLALYRIGV
-118 GVGEAGGT
+118 GVGESGGT

-135 YFPPRQRS
+135 IFPPAQRS
-143 LAQGVLASGTNIGV
+143 LAQGVLASGTNIAV
-157 LVGLFGGALLSEA
+157 LVGLFGGALLADA

-180 GAPGVLLA
+180 GVPGVALA
-188 VLIRTTVKE
+188 VLIRLTVRE
-197 PLHAREVLAE
+197 PVREIRVVEE
-207 DESLSMAIRRISA
+207 DGSLWSAIQRISA
-220 LPAFPAIALGVG
+220 LPGFPAIALAVG

-254 LSLIDAGLY
+254 LSLVDAGLY

-279 AILVDRLAQHD
+279 AILVDRLAQQD

-295 RLPMLGVLIS
+295 LLPMIGVLIS

-315 PAEQVWMLG
+315 PAEHVWMLG

-329 VALIFMFFSAI
+329 VALVFMFFSAI

-383 IVGWLSDVYGHM
+383 VVGWLSDVYGGL
-395 GDASIRYALL
+395 GDVSIRYALL
-405 SSLGFCAFGA
+405 SSLIFCAAGA
-415 MSFARASTP
+415 FAFSRAKDP
-424 YAQAVET
+424 YAQAVNAAARSVT
-431 PIAPT
+431 

>member
-1 MSVSGSPHGQFTA
+1 MTTATHDQFSA
-14 AYRWYV
+14 GYRWYA
-20 LLVLTLGYIFN
+20 LFILTLGYIFN

-45 KAEFGATDTQMGLLT
+45 KTEFGATDTQMGLLT

-88 AISMTVWSGMTALCA
+88 AISMTVWSAMTALCA
-103 TATSFGQLALYRILV
+103 TASSFGQLALYRIAV

-135 YFPPRQRS
+135 YFPPEQRS

-157 LVGLFGGALLSEA
+157 LVGLFGGALLAEA
-170 YGWRNVFWIF
+170 YGWRSVFWIF
-180 GAPGVLLA
+180 GIPGVLLA
-188 VLIRTTVKE
+188 VLIRTTIRE
-197 PLHAREVLAE
+197 PSRDRETLDEDRSLWLAVR
-207 DESLSMAIRRISA
+207 SISA
-220 LPAFPAIALGVG
+220 LPAFPMISLGVG
-232 MTAVSGYGLGVW
+232 MTAVAGYGLGVW
-244 SPSFMIRVHG
+244 SPSFMMRVHG
-254 LSLIDAGLY
+254 LSLVDAGLY

-272 ILGTLLS
+272 IFGTLLS
-279 AILVDRLAQHD
+279 AVLVDRLAQRD

-305 IPTQALFLLW
+305 IPTQMLFLLW
-315 PAEQVWMLG
+315 PAEHIWMLG
-324 DRPFP
+324 ESAFP
-329 VALIFMFFSAI
+329 VALVFMFLSAI

-357 PAHWRTQAAAL
+357 PSHWRTQAAAL

-383 IVGWLSDVYGHM
+383 TVGWLSDVYSELG
-395 GDASIRYALL
+395 ALSIRYALL
-405 SSLGFCAFGA
+405 TSLAFCVVGA
-415 MSFARASTP
+415 LAFARASNP
-424 YAQAVET
+424 YANAIQGRQVST
-431 PIAPT
+431 